1 MSALAIRIIG
11 GVLGGAIGT
20 FISDKIY
27 HFIYRPVKKLEQQ
40 SPPKQFDTKFQDVKS
55 FEEIVTIELHEQQN
69 NTPSRDEE
77 HEHIT
82 IDTDVYIDIEN
93 ENESENLF
101 INDAIY
107 DNTYIDYYTLYFGNE
122 KEN

>member
-11 GVLGGAIGT
+11 GVFGGAIGT
-20 FISDKIY
+20 FISGQIY
-27 HFIYRPVKKLEQQ
+27 DYFNKPVKKIEQQ

-55 FEEIVTIELHEQQN
+55 FEEIVAIELCEQEN
-69 NTPSRDEE
+69 NKPSE
-77 HEHIT
+77 HEHL
-82 IDTDVYIDIEN
+82 YIDINLCTDIEN
-93 ENESENLF
+93 DNEHENLF

-107 DNTYIDYYTLYFGNE
+107 DNTYIDYYSLYFGHI

>member
-27 HFIYRPVKKLEQQ
+27 HFIYKPAKKIEQQ
-40 SPPKQFDTKFQDVKS
+40 LPPKQFDTKFQDVKS
-55 FEEIVTIELHEQQN
+55 FEEIVAIELHEQEN
-69 NTPSRDEE
+69 NEQ
-77 HEHIT
+77 HEDIIT
-82 IDTDVYIDIEN
+82 DTNLCIDIEVA
-93 ENESENLF
+93 NESEKLF
-101 INDAIY
+101 VNDAIY

-122 KEN
+122 TEI

>member
-27 HFIYRPVKKLEQQ
+27 HFIYKPVKKIEQQ
-40 SPPKQFDTKFQDVKS
+40 LPPKQFDTKFQDVKS
-55 FEEIVTIELHEQQN
+55 FEEIVAIELHEQEN
-69 NTPSRDEE
+69 NGPLRDEQPE
-77 HEHIT
+77 DIIT
-82 IDTDVYIDIEN
+82 DTNLCIDIEVA
-93 ENESENLF
+93 NESEKLF
-101 INDAIY
+101 VNDAIY

-122 KEN
+122 TEI